1 MKKIGRVFAFY
12 NLGKIK
18 VIAVMAFLSA
28 LSVVAGKFLAIPV
41 GEYMR
46 FSFENLPILLSGIIF
61 GPVCGMITGV
71 VADLVG
77 CIMAGYAINPIITA
91 GAATIGL
98 LSGLVYRTLPSGNRF
113 LPLSATVVIAHFF
126 GSVVVKTI
134 GLSIYFGLPFKF
146 TFMWRSLNYLIV
158 GIAELAI
165 LYILINHSG
174 FKKQIS
180 SVTGEK
186 I

>member
-1 MKKIGRVFAFY
+1 MFKKLFMPQNFGNLKVLITATLFA
-12 NLGKIK
+12 
-18 VIAVMAFLSA
+18 
-28 LSVVAGKFLAIPV
+28 SVSIVCGKFLAFNV
-41 GEYMR
+41 GDILR
-46 FSFENLPILLSGIIF
+46 FSFENLPMLLSGIIF

-77 CIMAGYAINPIITA
+77 CIMAGYAINPFITA

-158 GIAELAI
+158 GIAELAV
-165 LYILINHSG
+165 LYVLINHSG